1 MNGRGS
7 LSNHCYGSISRKT
20 YVVGSANWE
29 CSRCCPVLRSHEFNV
44 IVFLT
49 LRLSVSISRVFS
61 ALSVQFAR
69 RGGHRTGPRCSNV
82 AMDKYMDIHAESQNK
97 CSSIASE
104 LSQSSRDN
112 TLDDNG
118 KTATDRRASGH
129 CSVCG
134 HCRAAMR
141 GTFGKAEVA
150 RGSSCQWLLP
160 LLALLR
166 ARCLPPRI
174 RSIIVLR
181 LPDRIA

>member
-1 MNGRGS
+1 MLHAWLAAKRRR
-7 LSNHCYGSISRKT
+7 LEALLLCRFYLLVR
-20 YVVGSANWE
+20 VAA
-29 CSRCCPVLRSHEFNV
+29 PVLRPHEFNV

-49 LRLSVSISRVFS
+49 PRLSVSISRVFS
-61 ALSVQFAR
+61 ALSVQFAL
-69 RGGHRTGPRCSNV
+69 RGGSSHRASMLERG
-82 AMDKYMDIHAESQNK
+82 DGHIHGHTCGEPEQVLKHCVRALGTTRLTTT
-97 CSSIASE
+97 A
-104 LSQSSRDN
+104 
-112 TLDDNG
+112 
-118 KTATDRRASGH
+118 TATDRRASGH

-150 RGSSCQWLLP
+150 RGSSCLWLLP